1 MEPAI
6 EVQLASGHGD
16 EPTVEQVRN
25 WAAAA
30 LAVFQD
36 AGASLTVRMVDETEM
51 IELNTRFRAHP
62 GSTNVLSFPVEALP
76 GLPAAEHPLGDI
88 VVCPSV
94 VEREALSQGKKVEDH
109 FAHLVVHGVLHLH
122 GHDHQSD
129 SQAAV
134 MEQLETDV
142 LATLGIKNPYQTV

>member
-51 IELNTRFRAHP
+51 IELNTRFRARSGP
-62 GSTNVLSFPVEALP
+62 TNVLSFPVEALP

-88 VVCPSV
+88 VVCPSGGAWSV
-94 VEREALSQGKKVEDH
+94 ASAR
-109 FAHLVVHGVLHLH
+109 
-122 GHDHQSD
+122 
-129 SQAAV
+129 
-134 MEQLETDV
+134 
-142 LATLGIKNPYQTV
+142 P

>member
-1 MEPAI
+1 MEPVI

-51 IELNTRFRAHP
+51 TKA
-62 GSTNVLSFPVEALP
+62 
-76 GLPAAEHPLGDI
+76 
-88 VVCPSV
+88 
-94 VEREALSQGKKVEDH
+94 
-109 FAHLVVHGVLHLH
+109 
-122 GHDHQSD
+122 
-129 SQAAV
+129 
-134 MEQLETDV
+134 
-142 LATLGIKNPYQTV
+142 

>member
-1 MEPAI
+1 
-6 EVQLASGHGD
+6 
-16 EPTVEQVRN
+16 
-25 WAAAA
+25 
-30 LAVFQD
+30 
-36 AGASLTVRMVDETEM
+36 
-51 IELNTRFRAHP
+51 
-62 GSTNVLSFPVEALP
+62 VLSFPVEALP

>member
-51 IELNTRFRAHP
+51 IELNTRFRARP

-94 VEREALSQGKKVEDH
+94 VER
-109 FAHLVVHGVLHLH
+109 
-122 GHDHQSD
+122 
-129 SQAAV
+129 
-134 MEQLETDV
+134 
-142 LATLGIKNPYQTV
+142 